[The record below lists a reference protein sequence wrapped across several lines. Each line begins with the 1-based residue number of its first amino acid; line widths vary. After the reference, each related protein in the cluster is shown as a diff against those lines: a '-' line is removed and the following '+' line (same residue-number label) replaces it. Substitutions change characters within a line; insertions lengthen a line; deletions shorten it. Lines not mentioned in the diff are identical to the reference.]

1 MLNETKNISDKVYL
15 RAYKELIQYLK
26 ALFICYDQQL
36 NLSDKNK
43 IKLVKEWGWYKYFA
57 SLNKNSEIDKVH
69 IVTFNYDIWL
79 ERILKQLNVQY
90 NIAGFES
97 NNQYKFQIYKPHGS
111 ISFQS
116 YIVKEKDAYDIDY
129 SFDIVDDDISKFSI
143 KYDNITPLTSINA
156 LIPPAGDSNRLGFKW
171 ANTIRKEIDQMIKDI
186 TINDELVI
194 CGISYWHVD
203 RLELDHILGKI
214 PIDVSDV
221 SVFNPSPPRA
231 LNAILTT
238 FF

>member
-1 MLNETKNISDKVYL
+1 M
-15 RAYKELIQYLK
+15 
-26 ALFICYDQQL
+26 
-36 NLSDKNK
+36 
-43 IKLVKEWGWYKYFA
+43 
-57 SLNKNSEIDKVH
+57 
-69 IVTFNYDIWL
+69 FN
-79 ERILKQLNVQY
+79 
-90 NIAGFES
+90 
-97 NNQYKFQIYKPHGS
+97 KFQIYKPHGS

-116 YIVKEKDAYDIDY
+116 HIVKEKDAYDIDY

-238 FF
+238 FFNNVVNYSKCECLYLKK